1 MRSWN
6 PSIPMVDACHS
17 RLTLDF
23 MSETLSIKVSSA
35 EKTRLKVVA
44 SARKVPVSDL
54 IREGL
59 RKVLSET
66 GDSGQLSYYA
76 LFAKDLES
84 LWARGGSGI
93 SDLSSNKT
101 HMRNFGES

>member
-1 MRSWN
+1 
-6 PSIPMVDACHS
+6 V
-17 RLTLDF
+17 
-23 MSETLSIKVSSA
+23 SETLSIKVSSA
-35 EKTRLKVVA
+35 EKARLKAVA

-54 IREGL
+54 IRESL

-66 GDSGQLSYYA
+66 GDSGQLSCYD

-93 SDLSSNKT
+93 PDLSSNKI
-101 HMRNFGES
+101 HMKGFGES

>member
-1 MRSWN
+1 
-6 PSIPMVDACHS
+6 
-17 RLTLDF
+17 

-35 EKTRLKVVA
+35 EKARLKAVA

-54 IREGL
+54 IRESL
-59 RKVLSET
+59 RKVLSDT
-66 GDSGQLSYYA
+66 GDSGQLSCYD

-93 SDLSSNKT
+93 SDLSSNKM
-101 HMRNFGES
+101 HMRGFGES